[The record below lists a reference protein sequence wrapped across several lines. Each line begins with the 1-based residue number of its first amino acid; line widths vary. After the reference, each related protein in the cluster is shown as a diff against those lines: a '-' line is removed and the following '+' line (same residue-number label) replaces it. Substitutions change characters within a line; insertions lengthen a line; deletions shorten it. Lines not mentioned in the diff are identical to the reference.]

1 MTGLTAK
8 QLDHYT
14 KKGYISLINV
24 LSSSEAKEI
33 KELSKI
39 FYSGTKG
46 KGKY

>member
-1 MTGLTAK
+1 MTRLTTK

-39 FYSGTKG
+39 FYSGSEKIG
-46 KGKY
+46 KF